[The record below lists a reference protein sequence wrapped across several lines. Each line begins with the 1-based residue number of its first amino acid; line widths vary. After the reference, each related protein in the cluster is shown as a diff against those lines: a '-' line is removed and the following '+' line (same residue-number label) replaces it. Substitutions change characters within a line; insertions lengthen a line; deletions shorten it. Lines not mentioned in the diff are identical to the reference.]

1 MKNEE
6 KAVKLFQGVTDVGD
20 DLIEEAG
27 TVRKRKK
34 MTPWR
39 GAAIAACLCLALV
52 GTAGAVAGVGGVHIK
67 WLDGVA
73 MREEDRSGYAVTDEG
88 LTKFP
93 LSCFPEEVLALGKEP
108 NENGV
113 NSGKKYFEFWEELEQ
128 LLGWKFTTTLSWMME
143 DLSIVR
149 VVYSSLQGG
158 TERIWHQC

>member
-128 LLGWKFTTTLSWMME
+128 FTAPYRGVRRGYGISADLGYLS
-143 DLSIVR
+143 R
-149 VVYSSLQGG
+149 GK
-158 TERIWHQC
+158 H